1 MPSKIDKK
9 CYFSCKKTEFY
20 SLKTNK
26 INLYNPSIQKYIIL
40 NKMKKKILSKNI
52 YLFSAICISHTY
64 FCVFLPENCVDCITN
79 KYSQS
84 NLIFEYFD
92 IVSPPAAVYY
102 RKRKIFSL
110 L

>member
-9 CYFSCKKTEFY
+9 CYFSCKNPEFY

-40 NKMKKKILSKNI
+40 NKMKKKSYQKI
-52 YLFSAICISHTY
+52 FICFQPYVYYTHI